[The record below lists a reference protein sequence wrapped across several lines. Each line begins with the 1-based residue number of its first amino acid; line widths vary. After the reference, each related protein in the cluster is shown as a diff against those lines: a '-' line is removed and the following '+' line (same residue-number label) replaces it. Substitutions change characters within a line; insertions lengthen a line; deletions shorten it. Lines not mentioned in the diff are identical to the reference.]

1 MRMSKPFL
9 GVANSF
15 TGRPWV
21 DRLDEAGRAQALAI
35 VQEHG
40 VPDIIARILAAR
52 GVASSETPAF
62 LDPKLRDLMPD
73 PSTLVDMDRAATR
86 LADAIQSKRLIG
98 IFGDYDVDGA
108 CSSALLSSFLKA
120 CGVESLIHIP
130 DRLTEGYG
138 PNNDA
143 IRMLAEKGIGLLVTV
158 DCGTTSH
165 EPIAE
170 AKRLG
175 LDTVVLDHHQ
185 APENLPDAYALVNPN
200 RLDDLSGLGHLCAA
214 GVVFMTIVAI
224 NRELRRRGFW
234 KGRAEPDL
242 MGALDLVALATIADV
257 VPLKGLNRAFV
268 RQGLHMMRSRSR
280 VGLRALADSARL
292 DGPLSPYHLGFMIGP
307 RINAGGRIGDAALG
321 ARLLTTEDEIEA
333 ARIAET
339 LDRLNRERQVAEAVM
354 VQEAEAQILARSGLD
369 GDIAEGVLLA
379 ASDEWHPGI
388 VGLVASRLKER
399 FRRPVFA
406 LARNAE
412 GLLVG
417 SGRSVPGADLGRAVR
432 AAVDAGL
439 ALKGGG
445 HAMAA
450 GVTIAPDRID
460 DFRAALENALQDQV
474 RNALA
479 DTGLAVDAAVT
490 ARGANPDLI
499 AAIER
504 AGPFGS
510 SHPEPVFVLPSH
522 QVIEAQEVGQNHI
535 RVKLRAGDG
544 AHIGGIA
551 FRAADQ
557 PLGRALKE
565 ARGALP
571 IHVAGGLT
579 VDRWGGGERVQ
590 IRIADAAPAHKV

>member
-1 MRMSKPFL
+1 MSRAFL
-9 GVANSF
+9 GVDKSF

-21 DRLDEAGRAQALAI
+21 DRLDEEGRARALAI
-35 VQEHG
+35 VQDHG
-40 VPDIIARILAAR
+40 VPDIVARILAAR
-52 GVASSETPAF
+52 GVASVETPAF
-62 LDPKLRDLMPD
+62 LEPKLRDLMPD
-73 PSTLVDMDRAATR
+73 PSTLVDMDRAAAR
-86 LADAIQSKRLIG
+86 LADAIEARKLIG

-108 CSSALLSSFLKA
+108 CSSALLSAFLRE
-120 CGVESLIHIP
+120 CGKDSLIHIP

-138 PNNDA
+138 PNDEA
-143 IRMLAEKGIGLLVTV
+143 IRMLAAKGIGLLVTV

-165 EPIAE
+165 GPIAE
-170 AKRLG
+170 ARRLG

-214 GVVFMTIVAI
+214 GVVFMTLVAV

-234 KGRAEPDL
+234 KGRTEPDL

-268 RQGLHMMRSRSR
+268 RQGLAIMRARSRP
-280 VGLRALADSARL
+280 GLRALADIARL
-292 DGPLSPYHLGFMIGP
+292 DGPLSAYHLGFMIGP

-321 ARLLTTEDEIEA
+321 ARLLTTADDIEA
-333 ARIAET
+333 TRIAET
-339 LDRLNRERQVAEAVM
+339 LDRLNRERQAAEAAM
-354 VQEAEAQILARSGLD
+354 VEEAEAQILARAGL
-369 GDIAEGVLLA
+369 GQEPAESVLVTTA
-379 ASDEWHPGI
+379 DDWHPGI

-412 GLLVG
+412 GQLVG

-432 AAVDAGL
+432 ACVEAGL

-450 GVTIAPDRID
+450 GVTIAPEKID
-460 DFRAALENALQDQV
+460 EFQRALESALTAQV
-474 RNALA
+474 AEALS
-479 DTGLAVDAAVT
+479 DTGLSVDAAVT

-499 AAIER
+499 AAIEK

-510 SHPEPVFVLPSH
+510 SHPEPVFVLPAH
-522 QVIEAQEVGQNHI
+522 QVIDAQDVGQNHV

-544 AHIGGIA
+544 AFINGIA

-557 PLGRALKE
+557 DLGRALKE
-565 ARGALP
+565 ARGGLP
-571 IHVAGGLT
+571 IHVAGQLT

-590 IRIADAAPAHKV
+590 IRIADAAPADKRG

>member
-1 MRMSKPFL
+1 MSKPFL
-9 GVANSF
+9 GVEQSF

-21 DRLDEAGRAQALAI
+21 DRLDEPARARALAI

-40 VPDIIARILAAR
+40 VPDIVARILAAR
-52 GVASSETPAF
+52 GVASTETPAF
-62 LDPKLRDLMPD
+62 LEPKLRDLMPD
-73 PSTLVDMDRAATR
+73 PSTLVDMDRAAAR
-86 LADAIQSKRLIG
+86 IADAIEKRALIG

-108 CSSALLSSFLKA
+108 CSSALLSAFLTQ
-120 CGVESLIHIP
+120 CGIESLIHIP

-185 APENLPDAYALVNPN
+185 APEELPGAYALVNPN

-268 RQGLHMMRSRSR
+268 RQGLAIMRTRSRP
-280 VGLRALADSARL
+280 GLRALADVARL

-321 ARLLTTEDEIEA
+321 ARLLTTDDEIEA

-339 LDRLNRERQVAEAVM
+339 LDRLNRERQAAEVAM
-354 VQEAEAQILARSGLD
+354 VEEAEAQILARAGL
-369 GDIAEGVLLA
+369 GAEPDDGVLVTS
-379 ASDEWHPGI
+379 SDDWHPGI

-412 GLLVG
+412 GMLVG

-432 AAVDAGL
+432 AAVESGL
-439 ALKGGG
+439 AAKGGG

-450 GVTIAPDRID
+450 GVTIAPDRIE
-460 DFRAALENALQDQV
+460 DFRAALETALREQV
-474 RNALA
+474 LDAMA
-479 DTGLAVDAAVT
+479 DTGLSVDAAVT

-499 AAIER
+499 AAIEK

-522 QVIEAQEVGQNHI
+522 QVIEAQDVGQNHV

-544 AHIGGIA
+544 AQIGGIA

-565 ARGALP
+565 ARGGMP

-590 IRIADAAPAHKV
+590 IRIADAAPAGKTR

>member
-268 RQGLHMMRSRSR
+268 RQGLHMMRGRSR
-280 VGLRALADSARL
+280 VGLRALADRARL

>member
-1 MRMSKPFL
+1 MSKPFL
-9 GVANSF
+9 GVTSSF

-21 DRLDEAGRAQALAI
+21 DRLDEAARAQALAI

-40 VPDIIARILAAR
+40 VPDIVARILAAR
-52 GVASSETPAF
+52 GVASSETPGF
-62 LDPKLRDLMPD
+62 LEPKLRDLMPD
-73 PSTLVDMDRAATR
+73 PSTLVDMDRAAAR
-86 LADAIQSKRLIG
+86 IADAIAANKLIG

-108 CSSALLSSFLKA
+108 CSSALLSSFLEQ
-120 CGVESLIHIP
+120 CGVQSLIHIP

-138 PNNDA
+138 PNNEA

-158 DCGTTSH
+158 DCGTISH

-170 AKRLG
+170 ASRLG
-175 LDTVVLDHHQ
+175 LDTIVLDHHQ
-185 APENLPDAYALVNPN
+185 APETLPDAFAIVNPN

-234 KGRAEPDL
+234 KSKAEPDL

-268 RQGLHMMRSRSR
+268 RQGLQIMRSRSR

-321 ARLLTTEDEIEA
+321 ARLLTTQDEIEA

-339 LDRLNRERQVAEAVM
+339 LDRLNRERQVAEAAM
-354 VQEAEAQILARSGLD
+354 VEEAEAQILARSGL
-369 GDIAEGVLLA
+369 GEEIAEGVLVTS
-379 ASDEWHPGI
+379 SDEWHPGI

-412 GLLVG
+412 GMLVG

-432 AAVDAGL
+432 AAVEDGL

-460 DFRAALENALQDQV
+460 DFRAALENALQEQV
-474 RNALA
+474 RDALA

-490 ARGANPDLI
+490 ARGANPDLL

-522 QVIEAQEVGQNHI
+522 QVIEAQEVGQNHM

-551 FRAADQ
+551 FRSADQ
-557 PLGRALKE
+557 PLGKALKE
-565 ARGALP
+565 AKGAMP
-571 IHVAGGLT
+571 IHVAGALT

-590 IRIADAAPAHKV
+590 IRIGDAAPATKS

>member
-1 MRMSKPFL
+1 MSKPFL

-40 VPDIIARILAAR
+40 VPDIVARILAAR
-52 GVASSETPAF
+52 GVASGETPSF
-62 LDPKLRDLMPD
+62 LEPKLRDLMPD
-73 PSTLVDMDRAATR
+73 PSTLVDMDRAAAR
-86 LADAIQSKRLIG
+86 MADAIQANKLIG

-143 IRMLAEKGIGLLVTV
+143 IRMLAAKGIGLLVTV

-170 AKRLG
+170 ATRLG

-185 APENLPDAYALVNPN
+185 APETLPDAYAIVNPN

-234 KGRAEPDL
+234 NGRAEADL

-268 RQGLHMMRSRSR
+268 RQGLQIMRSRSR

-321 ARLLTTEDEIEA
+321 ARLLTTQDEIEA

-339 LDRLNRERQVAEAVM
+339 LDKLNRERQVAEAAM
-354 VQEAEAQILARSGLD
+354 VEEAEAQILARAGL
-369 GDIAEGVLLA
+369 GEEIAEGVLVTS
-379 ASDEWHPGI
+379 SDQWHPGI

-412 GLLVG
+412 GMLVG

-432 AAVDAGL
+432 AAVESGL

-450 GVTIAPDRID
+450 GVTIAPDRVD
-460 DFRAALENALQDQV
+460 DFRAALENALQEQV
-474 RNALA
+474 RDSLA
-479 DTGLAVDAAVT
+479 DTGLAIDAAVT
-490 ARGANPDLI
+490 ARGANSELM

-522 QVIEAQEVGQNHI
+522 QVIEAQEVGQNHM

-551 FRAADQ
+551 FRSADQ

-565 ARGALP
+565 ARGGMP
-571 IHVAGGLT
+571 IHVAGGLS

-590 IRIADAAPAHKV
+590 IRIADAAPATKS

>member
-1 MRMSKPFL
+1 MSKPFL
-9 GVANSF
+9 GVAQSF

-40 VPDIIARILAAR
+40 VPDIVARILAAR
-52 GVASSETPAF
+52 GVASGETPGF
-62 LDPKLRDLMPD
+62 LEPKLRDLMPD
-73 PSTLVDMDRAATR
+73 PSTLVDMDRAAAR
-86 LADAIQSKRLIG
+86 MADAIQANKLIG
-98 IFGDYDVDGA
+98 VFGDYDVDGA
-108 CSSALLSSFLKA
+108 CSSALLSSFLKE

-165 EPIAE
+165 EPINE
-170 AKRLG
+170 ATHLG
-175 LDTVVLDHHQ
+175 LDTIVLDHHQ
-185 APENLPDAYALVNPN
+185 APETLPDAYALVNPN

-234 KGRAEPDL
+234 NGKAEPDL

-268 RQGLHMMRSRSR
+268 RQGLQIMRGRSR

-321 ARLLTTEDEIEA
+321 ARLLTTHDEIEA

-339 LDRLNRERQVAEAVM
+339 LDRLNRERQIAEAAM
-354 VQEAEAQILARSGLD
+354 VEEAEAQILARAGL
-369 GDIAEGVLLA
+369 GEEIAEGVLVT

-388 VGLVASRLKER
+388 VGLIASRLKER

-412 GLLVG
+412 GMLVG

-432 AAVDAGL
+432 AAVESGL

-450 GVTIAPDRID
+450 GVTIAPDRVD
-460 DFRAALENALQDQV
+460 DFRAALENALQEQV
-474 RNALA
+474 RDSLA
-479 DTGLAVDAAVT
+479 DTGLAIDAAVT
-490 ARGANPDLI
+490 ARGANTELMT
-499 AAIER
+499 AIER

-522 QVIEAQEVGQNHI
+522 QVIEAQEVGQNHM

-551 FRAADQ
+551 FRSADQ

-565 ARGALP
+565 ARGGMP
-571 IHVAGGLT
+571 IHVAGGLS

-590 IRIADAAPAHKV
+590 IRIADAASAQKS